1 MKIALAALFLAMPA
15 LAATVELEAD
25 VPHTTASFA
34 VKHMITNTVRGDFTK
49 FTSTLN
55 LDKDNPANSTVA
67 FKIDASSIDT
77 RNEKRDGHLKS
88 PDFFDVAKCP
98 EITFKSTKIESGGG
112 DKYKVTGDLTMHCET
127 HPLTL
132 DASFNPTPVK
142 SPWGTEVYVASASG
156 SLKRSEW
163 GLKWNKALE
172 AAGGMLVSDEVKLE
186 IDGEFLPKPA
196 APAAKKE
203 AAAES
208 KPAKGKKK

>member
-1 MKIALAALFLAMPA
+1 MKIALAALFLATPA
-15 LAATVELEAD
+15 LAASTELEAD
-25 VPHTTASFA
+25 APHTTISFA

-49 FTSTLN
+49 FTSSVSW
-55 LDKDNPANSTVA
+55 DKDSPEKSAVG
-67 FKIDASSIDT
+67 FKIDANSIDT

-88 PDFFDVAKCP
+88 PDFFDAAKCP
-98 EITFKSTKIESGGG
+98 EITFKSTKIESAGA

-132 DASFNPTPVK
+132 DAAFNPNPVK

-172 AAGGMLVSDEVKLE
+172 AAGGFLVSDEVKLE
-186 IDGEFLPKPA
+186 FDAEYLPKPA

-203 AAAES
+203 AAAET
-208 KPAKGKKK
+208 KTKGKKK